1 MKTIRCYDLIVDILE
16 NDIYT
21 TRQISDEFSVSI
33 GEDFDLNNIFDLL
46 VAKSGLDVCS
56 FRYEEVV

>member
-1 MKTIRCYDLIVDILE
+1 MKTIRCYDLMVDILE

-33 GEDFDLNNIFDLL
+33 SEDFDLNNVFDLL
-46 VAKSGLDVCS
+46 VAQSGLDISS